1 MLLPLRHVSLAF
13 REVFLS
19 SGDVV
24 SYQSVRDNMAGALP
38 VLSDNIQAELFSLTL
53 PVPPPLETRG
63 CEVGLSADSS
73 FKF

>member
-1 MLLPLRHVSLAF
+1 MLLPLRHVSLAL

-24 SYQSVRDNMAGALP
+24 SYQSVRDNMASALP
-38 VLSDNIQAELFSLTL
+38 VLSDSVQAELFSLTL
-53 PVPPPLETRG
+53 PVPPALETGG
-63 CEVGLSADSS
+63 CQVGLSADSR